1 MRMIRVRPCWQE
13 DSMRTDLEY
22 VGFWARA
29 GAALIDIVLQAML
42 IAPVSY
48 ALYGSAS
55 SGDDMFHGPGD
66 IILNLVLPA
75 VAVIAFWIFK
85 GATPGKMAISARI
98 VDAATGEPMSRRQ
111 AVLRYVG
118 YFVSALS
125 MGIGYLWVA
134 FDRRKQGWHD
144 KIAGTV
150 VVRRGK
156 EPVRFDAPPDR

>member
-1 MRMIRVRPCWQE
+1 
-13 DSMRTDLEY
+13 
-22 VGFWARA
+22 
-29 GAALIDIVLQAML
+29 ML
-42 IAPVSY
+42 IAPVTY
-48 ALYGSAS
+48 ALYGGAS
-55 SGDDMFHGPGD
+55 SSGGDLFQGPAD
-66 IILNLVLPA
+66 VIINLVLPA

-85 GATPGKMAISARI
+85 GATPGKMAIRARI

-156 EPVRFDAPPDR
+156 EPVRFDAR

>member
-1 MRMIRVRPCWQE
+1 
-13 DSMRTDLEY
+13 MRTDLEY

-29 GAALIDIVLQAML
+29 GAALVDILLQAML
-42 IAPVSY
+42 IAPVTY

-55 SGDDMFHGPGD
+55 SSSNDLFQGPAD
-66 IILNLVLPA
+66 IVINLVLPA
-75 VAVIAFWIFK
+75 VAVIAFWVFK
-85 GATPGKMAISARI
+85 GATPGKMAIRARI
-98 VDAATGEPMSRRQ
+98 VDAATGEPMSKRQ

-150 VVRRGK
+150 VVRRAGK
-156 EPVRFDAPPDR
+156 EPVRFDAG